1 MFICLVTAS
10 KNVKQKLTKLEGE
23 VDRFTIIFGDFI
35 TPLLVTDRKISKDIE
50 ELSNSN
56 QFDLIDIY
64 TYPMTHSHSRRHSVF
79 KYT

>member
-10 KNVKQKLTKLEGE
+10 KNVKQKLTKLEE